1 MKTMAWLWKTL
12 ISGILA
18 GISIALGGT
27 VYLLTPDKT
36 VGALLFAVGLF
47 CVCAFGFSLFTG
59 KVCYVFDNDRKYAL
73 ALPVIWI
80 GNLIGTVAVA
90 GLESLTW
97 KGPALAEAAAAVCR
111 NKLTQDPLSAVILAV
126 FCNIMIYI
134 AVEGYK
140 NIPHEIG
147 KYMAILFGVVVF
159 ILCGFEH
166 CVANMYYFTMG
177 NAWDSDAVVYLG
189 LMTLGNAAGGVLIPL
204 LRRMSRMEN
213 KDGAARK

>member
-1 MKTMAWLWKTL
+1 MKVWKQAGKTL
-12 ISGILA
+12 LQGILA
-18 GISIALGGT
+18 GISISLGGT
-27 VYLLTPDKT
+27 VFLMSADKT

-73 ALPVIWI
+73 MLPVIWT
-80 GNLIGTVAVA
+80 GNLIGAVCTA
-90 GLESLTW
+90 LLESLTRI
-97 KGPALAEAAAAVCR
+97 GPALAEKAAAVCQA
-111 NKLTQDPLSAVILAV
+111 KLDQTPISALILAV

-140 NIPHEIG
+140 NIPHEVG
-147 KYMAILFGVVVF
+147 KYLAILFGVVVF

-166 CVANMYYFTMG
+166 CVANMYYFTVG
-177 NAWDSDAVVYLG
+177 NAWGSKAIGYLL

-204 LRRMSRMEN
+204 LR
-213 KDGAARK
+213 KAARPEK

>member
-1 MKTMAWLWKTL
+1 MNNRGWIGKTL
-12 ISGILA
+12 VQGILA
-18 GISIALGGT
+18 GISISLGGT
-27 VYLLTPDKT
+27 VFLLTPDKT

-73 ALPVIWI
+73 ALPVIWT
-80 GNLIGTVAVA
+80 GNLIGAVGTA
-90 GLESLTW
+90 LLESLTY
-97 KGPALAEAAAAVCR
+97 KGAELAEKAAAVCQG
-111 NKLTQDPLSAVILAV
+111 KLDQTPLSAVVLAV

-134 AVEGYK
+134 AVEGYR

-166 CVANMYYFTMG
+166 CVANMYYFTIG
-177 NAWDSDAVVYLG
+177 NAWGWKAAGYLL

-204 LRRMSRMEN
+204 LRKAFS
-213 KDGAARK
+213 GQ